1 MGCKCT
7 ADTYRRWQAMKGRLK
22 WAVGV
27 AVLAGAAAVGTV
39 AVAGGGK
46 EIREGL
52 TGYQEVP
59 AISTEG
65 NGTFRAKIDRNGQ
78 EISYRL
84 SYSDLEADVR
94 QAHIHMGQR
103 AVNGAIVVFLCT
115 NMGNGPPGTQA
126 CPGPRDGTVEGT
138 ITPDDV
144 LDITGAMMPPGG
156 QGIAAG
162 EFDELVDAIQA
173 GTTYVNVH
181 SVQWPA
187 GEIRAQLEDDERG
200 GDRD

>member
-65 NGTFRAKIDRNGQ
+65 NGTFR
-78 EISYRL
+78 
-84 SYSDLEADVR
+84 
-94 QAHIHMGQR
+94 AHIHMGQR